1 MKKLTLE
8 SEFTHG
14 INTYKRIKSSD
25 KWYLYEVTARQKE
38 KQPST
43 TYEIFQRTTR
53 TVSRFDRKGNPYECE
68 MERIPSF
75 GNLGK
80 TYWCYSTE
88 RQALNKWD
96 EINGFGL
103 M

>member
-1 MKKLTLE
+1 MKRLTLE

-25 KWYLYEVTARQKE
+25 KWNLYEVTARQKG

-53 TVSRFDRKGNPYECE
+53 TVSRIDRKGNPYECE
-68 MERIPSF
+68 MERLPSF

-88 RQALNKWD
+88 QQALNKWD
-96 EINGFGL
+96 EVNGFGL